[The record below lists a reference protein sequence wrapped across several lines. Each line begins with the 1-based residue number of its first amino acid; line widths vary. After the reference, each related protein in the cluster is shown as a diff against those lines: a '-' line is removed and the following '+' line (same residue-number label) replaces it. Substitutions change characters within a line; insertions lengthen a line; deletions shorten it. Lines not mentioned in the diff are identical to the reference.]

1 MVEFKPCRP
10 RFSLNL
16 IPCLPHNHH
25 ILSIT
30 VSILLLILP
39 CFGPPLNPE
48 NLMRSAIAKL
58 NISDVVSD
66 AHNYVRSVKDG
77 WVEAESR
84 MDVTNTMLGLMGVHS
99 WRRAS
104 SSSTLMGSSLSSL
117 ISVMQL
123 GKVAFEFEHSMF
135 AAASCTF
142 CKASFMFMQYYL
154 DRGLSLEEM
163 KEDAKMIC
171 VGFHLVSKIV
181 CRGLVDAFAFD
192 VVHVLRYGLDNG
204 VKG

>member
-1 MVEFKPCRP
+1 MVQFKPCSLH
-10 RFSLNL
+10 SLNPVPL
-16 IPCLPHNHH
+16 LPHHHHYH

-30 VSILLLILP
+30 SFVLLLLQP

-48 NLMRSAIAKL
+48 NLMRKAISKL
-58 NISDVVSD
+58 NISDVVFD
-66 AHNYVRSVKDG
+66 AHNYVRSLKDG
-77 WVEAESR
+77 SVEAESR
-84 MDVTNTMLGLMGVHS
+84 LDVTNSMLGLMGVPS
-99 WRRAS
+99 WQRGS
-104 SSSTLMGSSLSSL
+104 SNNIMGSSLSSL

-123 GKVAFEFEHSMF
+123 GKVAYEFEHSLF

-171 VGFHLVSKIV
+171 HGVSLVSKTV
-181 CRGLVDAFAFD
+181 CRGLVDVFAFD
-192 VVHVLRYGLDNG
+192 VVHVLRCRDLVLN
-204 VKG
+204 